1 MEEMLYL
8 RRGLKILRRLFSSM
22 HSISSSMTYPEGVP
36 LHQFALASVEI
47 EFAIDTLQVFEM
59 FNSNQAL
66 ARFD

>member
-1 MEEMLYL
+1 
-8 RRGLKILRRLFSSM
+8 M